1 MNDSSHKDYF
11 SVQYCFEIEEEKI
24 LSTLDLFAQNQVD
37 LMDINRVLELYN
49 IRLYF
54 DKHYKINDCEDDK
67 YSKYREAFL
76 DVIKAVTN
84 FFDSIDQ
91 NNLVE
96 VYEKCDVVFWD
107 DFWHFFYQFKIYERI
122 EKNRFDEIT
131 YGLKMSPDKMLEN
144 KSFVDYF
151 SEQIIEKMSIPEFGA
166 PFLIRFFFG
175 TSLFKR

>member
-1 MNDSSHKDYF
+1 MNDSSHEDYF

-24 LSTLDLFAQNQVD
+24 LSTLNLFAQNQVD

-84 FFDSIDQ
+84 F
-91 NNLVE
+91 
-96 VYEKCDVVFWD
+96 
-107 DFWHFFYQFKIYERI
+107 
-122 EKNRFDEIT
+122 
-131 YGLKMSPDKMLEN
+131 
-144 KSFVDYF
+144 
-151 SEQIIEKMSIPEFGA
+151 
-166 PFLIRFFFG
+166 LIRLIRIIWSKYMKNVMWYFGMIFGIFFTNLRFM
-175 TSLFKR
+175 RE